1 MTREEIAKKKITD
14 IVVVRDPKVSS
25 RYKDGVK
32 VPITTF
38 IEDYMNGRV
47 DINCDVQMLLQN
59 RTHFFNYQYV
69 AHHLKFL
76 VTQFIPQVTIHSKAQ
91 DERVIRDHYDRGN
104 DFFGA
109 FLGDRMIYTS
119 AFFKTGKES
128 LEQAQDQKLDLVCQK
143 MQLEQGHRLL
153 DIGCGWGTLA
163 AHSAKYYG
171 TDSTGITIAQAGAD
185 YANAQIER
193 WGVKDRARALRM
205 DYRSIPADKYDRISC
220 LEMAEHVGIKH
231 FTKFMKQIAGLLK
244 DDGIFYLQIA
254 GLRAGYHQESLI
266 WGGFMAQYIFPG
278 AEASMPLSFVVKRL
292 EKAGFEIHSVE
303 NIGIHYSQTIQLW
316 YHNWQSNKEAVLKA
330 YGQWWFRCW
339 EIFLGWSVDIAKQGN
354 STAFQIICNK
364 NKDEFN
370 RRRWFGGVNLGERDL
385 IVDDTRQVGGAGIT
399 VPNVRIHSNGNGV
412 AVGA

>member
-1 MTREEIAKKKITD
+1 MTKEEISSKRLTE
-14 IVVVRDPKVSS
+14 IVVVRDPKVAS
-25 RYKDGVK
+25 RYKDNRK
-32 VPITTF
+32 VPITLF

-59 RTHFFNYQYV
+59 RTRFFSYRYV
-69 AHHLKFL
+69 GHHLKFL
-76 VTQFIPQVTIHSKAQ
+76 FSQFIPQVTIHSKAQ

-104 DFFGA
+104 DFFDS

-119 AFFKTGKES
+119 AFFKTGNED
-128 LEQAQDQKLDLVCQK
+128 LETAQDQKLDLVCRKLQLQK
-143 MQLEQGHRLL
+143 GERLL

-193 WGVKDRARALRM
+193 WGVKDRARVHRM
-205 DYRSIPADKYDRISC
+205 DYRSIPHDTYNKISC
-220 LEMAEHVGIKH
+220 LEMAEHVGVKH
-231 FTKFMKQIAGLLK
+231 FTKFMKQIAGLLD

-278 AEASMPLSFVVKRL
+278 ADASMPLSFVVKRL

-316 YHNWQSNKEAVLKA
+316 YYNWQRNKEKILHA

-354 STAFQIICNK
+354 STCFQIVCNK
-364 NKDEFN
+364 NKDGFD

-385 IVDDTRQVGGAGIT
+385 TIDGTRQVGGAGIT
-399 VPNVRIHSNGNGV
+399 V
-412 AVGA
+412 

>member
-1 MTREEIAKKKITD
+1 MQHQTPLSGNIEDLVIP
-14 IVVVRDPKVSS
+14 RDNSARS
-25 RYKDGVK
+25 RYRNGAK

-38 IEDYMNGRV
+38 VEDYMNGRV
-47 DINCDVQMLLQN
+47 DVTYDIQRLLQS
-59 RTHFFNYQYV
+59 RTHFFNYKYV

-76 VTQFIPQVTIHSKAQ
+76 FGQFIPQVTIHSKKQ

-104 DFFGA
+104 DFFGS

-119 AFFKTGKES
+119 AFFKTGDED
-128 LEQAQDQKLDLVCQK
+128 LETAQDQKLDLVCRK
-143 MQLEQGHRLL
+143 LQLKKGERLL
-153 DIGCGWGTLA
+153 DIGCGWGTLL

-185 YANAQIER
+185 YANAQIDR
-193 WGVKDRARALRM
+193 WGVAHRARAKRM
-205 DYRSIPADKYDRISC
+205 DYRSIPHEKYDKISC
-220 LEMAEHVGIKH
+220 LEMAEHVGVKN

-266 WGGFMAQYIFPG
+266 WGGFMGEYIFPG
-278 AEASMPLSFVVKRL
+278 ADASMPLSFVVKRL

-303 NIGIHYSQTIQLW
+303 NIGIHYSRTIQLW
-316 YHNWQSNKEAVLKA
+316 YYNWQRNKQQVLDA

-354 STAFQIICNK
+354 STCFQIICNK
-364 NKDEFN
+364 NRDDYN
-370 RRRWFGGVNLGERDL
+370 RPRWFNQVNLGERDL
-385 IVDDTRQVGGAGIT
+385 MPNGKIAGGGLGET
-399 VPNVRIHSNGNGV
+399 V
-412 AVGA
+412 

>member
-1 MTREEIAKKKITD
+1 MAQQTTLSGNIEDLVIPKD
-14 IVVVRDPKVSS
+14 NSVRS
-25 RYKDGVK
+25 RYRNGVK

-47 DINCDVQMLLQN
+47 DVTCDIQRLLQS
-59 RTHFFNYQYV
+59 RTHFFNYKYV

-76 VTQFIPQVTIHSKAQ
+76 FGQFIPQVTIHSKKQ

-104 DFFGA
+104 DFFGS

-119 AFFKTGKES
+119 AIFKTGDED
-128 LEQAQDQKLDLVCQK
+128 LETAQDQKLDLVCRK
-143 MQLEQGHRLL
+143 LQLKKGERLL
-153 DIGCGWGTLA
+153 DIGCGWGTLV

-193 WGVKDRARALRM
+193 WGVSNRARAKRM
-205 DYRSIPADKYDRISC
+205 DYRSIPHEKYDKISC
-220 LEMAEHVGIKH
+220 LEMAEHVGVKN

-266 WGGFMAQYIFPG
+266 WGGFMGEYIFPG
-278 AEASMPLSFVVKRL
+278 ADASMPLSFVVKRL

-303 NIGIHYSQTIQLW
+303 NVGIHYSRTIQLW
-316 YHNWQSNKEAVLKA
+316 YYNWQRNKQQVLDA

-354 STAFQIICNK
+354 STCFQIICNK
-364 NKDEFN
+364 NQDDYN
-370 RRRWFGGVNLGERDL
+370 RPRWFNQVNLGERDL
-385 IVDDTRQVGGAGIT
+385 MPNGKIAAGGLGET
-399 VPNVRIHSNGNGV
+399 V
-412 AVGA
+412 

>member
-1 MTREEIAKKKITD
+1 MFFNESMGKRSMAVETIQSKNILD
-14 IVVVRDPKVSS
+14 LVVVRDSSVSS
-25 RYKDGVK
+25 RYKNGVK

-47 DINCDVQMLLQN
+47 DVTCDIQKLLQN
-59 RTHFFNYQYV
+59 RTHFFNYKYV

-76 VTQFIPQVTIHSKAQ
+76 FGQFIPQVTIHSKKQ

-104 DFFGA
+104 DFFGS

-119 AFFKTGKES
+119 AFFKTGNED
-128 LEQAQDQKLDLVCQK
+128 LETAQDQKLDLVCQK
-143 MQLEQGHRLL
+143 MQLKKGERLL

-185 YANAQIER
+185 FANARIEK
-193 WGVKDRARALRM
+193 WGVKHRARVNRM
-205 DYRSIPADKYDRISC
+205 DYRSIPADKYDKISC
-220 LEMAEHVGIKH
+220 LEMAEHVGVKN
-231 FTKFMKQIAGLLK
+231 FTKFMKQIAGLMK

-266 WGGFMAQYIFPG
+266 WGGFMGEYIFPG
-278 AEASMPLSFVVKRL
+278 ADASMPLSFVVKRL

-316 YHNWQSNKEAVLKA
+316 YHNWQKNKDYVLGA

-354 STAFQIICNK
+354 STCFQIICNK
-364 NKDEFN
+364 NKDEFT
-370 RRRWFGGVNLGERDL
+370 RRRWFNAVNLGERDL
-385 IVDDTRQVGGAGIT
+385 VTDGVPQRGGLGET
-399 VPNVRIHSNGNGV
+399 V
-412 AVGA
+412 

>member
-1 MTREEIAKKKITD
+1 MKLRGKGLWQLRQFNQKNILD
-14 IVVVRDPKVSS
+14 LVVVRDNSVSS
-25 RYKDGVK
+25 RYKNGVK

-47 DINCDVQMLLQN
+47 DVTCDIQKLLQN
-59 RTHFFNYQYV
+59 RTHFFNYKYV

-76 VTQFIPQVTIHSKAQ
+76 FGQFIPQVTIHSKKQ

-104 DFFGA
+104 DFFGS

-119 AFFKTGKES
+119 AFFKTGNED
-128 LEQAQDQKLDLVCQK
+128 LETAQDQKLDLVCQK
-143 MQLEQGHRLL
+143 MQLKKGERLL

-185 YANAQIER
+185 FANVRIEK
-193 WGVKDRARALRM
+193 WGVKHRARVNRM
-205 DYRSIPADKYDRISC
+205 DYRSIPADKYDKISC
-220 LEMAEHVGIKH
+220 LEMAEHVGVKN
-231 FTKFMKQIAGLLK
+231 FTKFMKQISGLMK

-266 WGGFMAQYIFPG
+266 WGGFMGEYIFPG
-278 AEASMPLSFVVKRL
+278 ADASMPLSFVVKRL

-316 YHNWQSNKEAVLKA
+316 YHNWQKNKDHVLSA

-354 STAFQIICNK
+354 STCFQIICNK
-364 NKDEFN
+364 NKDEYN
-370 RRRWFGGVNLGERDL
+370 RRRWFNAVNLGERDL
-385 IVDDTRQVGGAGIT
+385 VTDGVPQRGGLGET
-399 VPNVRIHSNGNGV
+399 V
-412 AVGA
+412 

>member
-1 MTREEIAKKKITD
+1 MTREEIAKKKLTD

-76 VTQFIPQVTIHSKAQ
+76 VTQFIPQVAIHSKAQ

-119 AFFKTGKES
+119 AFFKTGAES

-153 DIGCGWGTLA
+153 DIGCGWGTLI

-193 WGVKDRARALRM
+193 WGVKDRARANRM

-220 LEMAEHVGIKH
+220 LEMAEHVGIKN

-399 VPNVRIHSNGNGV
+399 VPNVRVHGNGNGV